1 MKNKESASPCE
12 NQSDDRS
19 ANGAKAATAL
29 LVTTRQP
36 SGHYSA
42 FVTPN
47 PTWSEIEACI
57 RTLAARSDKGE
68 RAYVSCEEE
77 PLWGKGYHYLQVRAV
92 EGGFVLG
99 SVLPGDCEPVVYC
112 DERFNPILCEDVETA
127 LRVVRYFAET
137 GQRDPSVGWVDLG

>member
-1 MKNKESASPCE
+1 MKNKESALHVKIS
-12 NQSDDRS
+12 QMIVR
-19 ANGAKAATAL
+19 ANGAKGATAL

-57 RTLAARSDKGE
+57 RTLAARSDKWRTSLCLLRGG
-68 RAYVSCEEE
+68 AVVGQGISLL
-77 PLWGKGYHYLQVRAV
+77 PQVRAV

-112 DERFNPILCEDVETA
+112 DEPLQPYT
-127 LRVVRYFAET
+127 L
-137 GQRDPSVGWVDLG
+137 